1 MADRKENNMSEQ
13 TRREVI
19 KALARGYSPE
29 KVADLMGVTVDE
41 VKSISQDEIDRGK
54 EFFKKWRG

>member
-1 MADRKENNMSEQ
+1 MSEQ

-29 KVADLMGVTVDE
+29 KAADLMGVTVDE

-54 EFFKKWRG
+54 DFLKKWRG